1 MRLLLYGLTLSLVVL
16 TNCKPQEDS
25 TPQFTFKGQI
35 FNATTNEVPVGL
47 AVTLQA
53 TSSPDLFTKFKK
65 EILGTAI
72 TDSMGRFSIT
82 YKKTSLPILTLLS
95 QFLTYNDL
103 PINKNVDTIFYRST
117 KGTLVYKLIS
127 SFPLTNMDTL
137 YLDVPPIDLG
147 KSWQIYK
154 ISGLLLN
161 EKIINFRT
169 LKTVNFNTSWAL
181 GYSQYDSIHWY
192 PNKFKDHYIGL
203 GMRGDPYIDTIKIKY
218 R

>member
-181 GYSQYDSIHWY
+181 GYS
-192 PNKFKDHYIGL
+192 NKFKDHYIGL